1 MRIARSYFSL
11 VIASLIGV
19 STSVNASGTANADG
33 FVVNKHQQKV
43 LEHGLT
49 IVNPQSSESKYFLTY
64 QDSIAKTKKSSPSS
78 IRVMLEMEA
87 ASMHKQ
93 HRVAKKSRG
102 TQAFST
108 KSAQQKI
115 QVAQQDVI
123 ARIEHQKIDASVI
136 RRFSKLYN
144 GIVVNTTEQEL
155 TKLRA
160 ISGVKK
166 LHVLHDKV
174 PHLAESVGRIGAD
187 NVWAM
192 KDANDKSITGQGVT
206 VAVID
211 TGIDYNHSDLGGCFG
226 EGCKVVGGY
235 DYLDGDADPM
245 DVHGHGTHVAGI
257 IAANGSMTGVA
268 PAASLY
274 AYKVC
279 DYTCPHDAI
288 LAAIEASVDPDG
300 DPATDDGV
308 DIVNM
313 SLGGP
318 GPIDDPLNIAVN
330 EASASGTLFVI
341 SAGNEGE
348 SGFQTVGSPGN
359 AEMALT
365 VGSTEKNDT
374 LSSFS
379 SLGPVLTEN
388 FQKPEVV
395 APGGQINSLAPGQ
408 SVASMSGTSMAAPHV
423 AGVAALVKQAKPT
436 LNGQEIKSIIA
447 ATTDP
452 LTMPYSKVGAGRV
465 NALKAVESV
474 VLTSKH
480 QLMMGRIDRSLEQ
493 WNASQTV
500 TLTNQSSEA
509 VSIQTSFTNN
519 LGSAAQYSHNLA
531 NPFTLAANSSIEVEV
546 NVTINVNDLAN
557 AEAYTH
563 NDVLSVMVGKQEYKL
578 PIVYLDAFKF
588 GWTASEYPRSVWLHN
603 LEGNGSFL
611 SEYYDNGEHYV
622 LPGNYVLSS
631 VIDTGDK
638 IAWVAQTFED
648 VSQDMQVD
656 VSSADAN
663 HKLQITSFIDHTGA
677 EKPVESLQGSG
688 MFVELAHPS
697 SSDRHAQFFV
707 TTSGDTDNGLFT
719 RKPLYVSSL
728 SDEFK
733 LNYSLIYGDTT
744 TYSNDYHLY
753 AYTLSENGVTEN
765 VDIALDGSSNAKV
778 TINASANSILGDETM
793 WLFSTSLELGEY
805 KIPAGWYTSGS
816 GLSGPGNMGSV
827 DGASYLSDDAK
838 LTVHGNVVDSN
849 RFGIYDFWLYPET
862 SSGVIETRDFSFTE
876 QGIVY
881 DDTIIEQINMSGEG
895 LWLSTFFHV
904 WDEQIEGWT
913 TMKGPSQIG
922 YPQDLVTSWSG
933 ICEETIFHRSSN
945 VNLKIPSLYHEACSD
960 VQVFAEYK
968 NYFMGNAY
976 LSRATHQAVVDSYSP
991 YVQFLDIAL
1000 NDVVSQGVP
1009 ESTAFE
1015 VSFDIHQNYYQDGLL
1030 SAYINYQGE
1039 WLAVEVEELS
1049 HATDWKTVVNSR
1061 ITLPALNEAHVASL
1075 KLVVGNIIDPY
1086 HTLVMTNVFVLGG
1099 SKDDIMLVDRDNDGI
1114 ADGIDT
1120 DKDND
1125 GIPDDIEII
1134 NGLNHTNTADAALD
1148 LDNDGVSNV
1157 TEFSNG
1163 TSIAFVES
1171 TVDSDGDGVV
1181 DLIDDL
1187 PYDPTE
1193 YQDTD
1198 GDGIGNNADTDD
1210 DNDGVDDI
1218 WDQFPE
1224 DPSESVDTDWD
1235 GVGNNA
1241 DVDDDNDGILDEN
1254 DAFPLDATEWLDT
1267 DSDGIGNNTD
1277 TDDDNDGVE
1286 DSADAFPLDASESVD
1301 TDNDGIGNNADT
1313 DDDNDGVPDSTDA
1326 YPLDASR
1333 STNTGNGNNNQTKD
1347 AGGSG
1352 GGSLSAAAILMLSLV
1367 NVYRRRRSQFK
1378 RTPSLH

>member
-1 MRIARSYFSL
+1 MRISRSYFSL

-19 STSVNASGTANADG
+19 STSVSASSVTANADKFG
-33 FVVNKHQQKV
+33 VNKHQKKMP
-43 LEHGLT
+43 EHGLT
-49 IVNPQSSESKYFLTY
+49 RVNQQASESKHFLTY
-64 QDSIAKTKKSSPSS
+64 QDSIAKAKESSPSS

-102 TQAFST
+102 TQAFSA
-108 KSAQQKI
+108 KSVQQNI
-115 QVAQQDVI
+115 QVAQQEVI
-123 ARIEHQKIDASVI
+123 ARIEHQKISAKVV

-166 LHVLHDKV
+166 LHVLRDKV

-192 KDANDKSITGQGVT
+192 KDANEKSITGQGVT

-226 EGCKVVGGY
+226 EGCKVAGGY
-235 DYLDGDADPM
+235 DYLNGDDDPM

-268 PAASLY
+268 PAATLY

-279 DYTCPHDAI
+279 DYTCPHEAI

-318 GPIDDPLNIAVN
+318 GAIDDPLNIAVN

-408 SVASMSGTSMAAPHV
+408 SVANLSGTSMAAPHV

-474 VLTSKH
+474 VITSKH
-480 QLMMGRIDRSLEQ
+480 QLMMGRIDRNLDQ
-493 WNASQTV
+493 WSASQTV
-500 TLTNQSSEA
+500 TITNQSNEA

-531 NPFTLAANSSIEVEV
+531 NPLTLAANSSIEVEV
-546 NVTINVNDLAN
+546 SVTINVGDLAN

-563 NDVLSVMVGKQEYKL
+563 NDVFSVMVGKQEYNL

-588 GWTASEYPRSVWLHN
+588 GWSASEYPRSVWLHN
-603 LEGNGSFL
+603 LEGKGSFL
-611 SEYYDNGEHYV
+611 SEYYNNAEHYV
-622 LPGNYVLSS
+622 LPGRYVLSS
-631 VIDTGDK
+631 VFDK
-638 IAWVAQTFED
+638 EDKVAWVAQTFED
-648 VSQDMQVD
+648 VSQDTQVE
-656 VSSADAN
+656 VNSTDAS

-677 EKPVESLQGSG
+677 EKPVEALQGSG
-688 MFVELAHPS
+688 MFVELAHPAS
-697 SSDRHAQFFV
+697 RERHAQFFR
-707 TTSGDTDNGLFT
+707 TSSDFQDNGLFT
-719 RKPLYVSSL
+719 RKPIYVSTL

-744 TYSNDYHLY
+744 TYSYDYHLY
-753 AYTLSENGVTEN
+753 VHSMSQNVINGDI
-765 VDIALDGSSNAKV
+765 DIALDGSSASQV
-778 TINASANSILGDETM
+778 TINTSANNILGDKTN
-793 WLFSTSLELGEY
+793 WTLLASLDLGEY
-805 KIPAGWYTSGS
+805 KAPSGWYTSGA
-816 GLSGPGNMGSV
+816 GLSGPEDLGSV
-827 DGASYLSDDAK
+827 DGASYLADDSK
-838 LTVHGNVVDSN
+838 LTVHGNVFDSD
-849 RFGIYDFWLYPET
+849 RFGKYDVSLYQNISNGAIST
-862 SSGVIETRDFSFTE
+862 LDFSFAE

-881 DDTIIEQINMSGEG
+881 NGKTIEQLNLNGEA
-895 LWLSTFFHV
+895 LWPSTSFHV
-904 WDEQIEGWT
+904 WNAEINGWT
-913 TMKGPSQIG
+913 TMKGQLQTT
-922 YPQDLVTSWSG
+922 YPQELVTSWSG
-933 ICEETIFHRSSN
+933 ICEDTIFYRSSN
-945 VNLKIPSLYHEACSD
+945 VDLKIPSLYHEACNK
-960 VQVFAEYK
+960 VQVFAEY
-968 NYFMGNAY
+968 NNFFMGNAY
-976 LSRATHQAVVDSYSP
+976 LSRATHQAVVDAYSP
-991 YVQFLDIAL
+991 YVQFLEIAL
-1000 NDVVSQGVP
+1000 NDVVSQGVTG
-1009 ESTAFE
+1009 STT
-1015 VSFDIHQNYYQDGLL
+1015 FDMRFNIHQDYYREGML

-1039 WLAVEVEELS
+1039 WQAIEVAEVS
-1049 HATDWKTVVNSR
+1049 HGTDWKTEVTSQ
-1061 ITLPALNEAHVASL
+1061 IALPALDEAHVTSL
-1075 KLVVGNIIDPY
+1075 KLVVGDVSDPY
-1086 HTLVMTNVFVLGG
+1086 HTLVMTNAFVLGG
-1099 SKDDIMLVDRDNDGI
+1099 SKDDIMLIDRDNDGI

-1134 NGLNHTNTADAALD
+1134 NGLNHVDAVDAALD
-1148 LDNDGVSNV
+1148 LDNDGVTNIA
-1157 TEFSNG
+1157 EFNNG
-1163 TSIAFVES
+1163 TPIAFVES
-1171 TVDSDGDGVV
+1171 SEDSDGDGIV
-1181 DLIDDL
+1181 DLVDDF
-1187 PYDPTE
+1187 PYDPSE
-1193 YQDTD
+1193 YKDTD

-1210 DNDGVDDI
+1210 DNDGVDDG

-1235 GVGNNA
+1235 GIGNNA
-1241 DVDDDNDGILDEN
+1241 DVDDDNDGVLDEN

-1326 YPLDASR
+1326 FPLDASR
-1333 STNTGNGNNNQTKD
+1333 STNTSNGNNNQNND

-1352 GGSLSAAAILMLSLV
+1352 GGSFNMLIMALLLIGI
-1367 NVYRRRRSQFK
+1367 RRK
-1378 RTPSLH
+1378 YC